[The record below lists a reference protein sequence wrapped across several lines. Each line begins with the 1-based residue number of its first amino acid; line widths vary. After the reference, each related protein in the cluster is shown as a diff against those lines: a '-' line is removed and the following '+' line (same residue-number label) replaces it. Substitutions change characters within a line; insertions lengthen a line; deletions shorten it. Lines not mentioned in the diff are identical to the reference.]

1 VAFTKDPALAIWQA
15 MQPLAAIHL
24 RTDTPAIAKILA
36 EAETILFGLILA
48 LVRRPNLW
56 SRLQKDHKSQTARI
70 ATDPTMS
77 HGTINQLT
85 IDSLLRRCMRRKA
98 CCRSLSAL
106 S

>member
-48 LVRRPNLW
+48 LVRRPEPVE
-56 SRLQKDHKSQTARI
+56 SAPKRSQEPDGQDR
-70 ATDPTMS
+70 
-77 HGTINQLT
+77 HGPHDEPWHHQP
-85 IDSLLRRCMRRKA
+85 IDDR
-98 CCRSLSAL
+98 
-106 S
+106 